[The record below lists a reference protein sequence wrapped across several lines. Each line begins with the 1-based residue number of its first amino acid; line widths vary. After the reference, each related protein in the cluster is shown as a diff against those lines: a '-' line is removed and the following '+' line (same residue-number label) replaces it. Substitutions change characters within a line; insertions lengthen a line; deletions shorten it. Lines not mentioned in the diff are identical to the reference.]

1 MLAEIGYNSLIGAAF
16 LSLLTPYFYY
26 KKNTPYLEAAIIT
39 IFLLITTSYA
49 SLVYGY
55 VVSDFSIMNVYE
67 NSHTA
72 KPLIYKITASW
83 GNHEGSMLLFIW
95 FLSLFTLIFT
105 FLSKYQ
111 NKYTVSLIQCMIIL
125 LFLIYII
132 FASNPF
138 LDTPGIAINGRGFN
152 PILQDIGLAI
162 HPPLLYLGYVG
173 LSIIFSMSVVGLY
186 SSNINKEWAK
196 SVRVW
201 NIVAW
206 GFLTSGVALGSW
218 WAYRELGWGGFWF
231 WDPVENSSL
240 LPWLIATA
248 LIHIVIIVEKFEKL
262 RAFTALLGIISFSLS
277 VFGFFLV
284 RSGILTSIHSFALDP
299 TRGTFIIAI
308 LTIVTFPALILFAV
322 RTTKL
327 QSPLSIG
334 FLSRETM
341 MMINALLLLTSCAT
355 ILLGTIY
362 PILIEIFLG
371 QHISVGAPYF
381 NKVLV
386 PIACIV
392 LIFAAVSPFMSWTH
406 DSLKRICKNIW
417 LPSLITVLCA
427 AVLYN
432 KNTPII
438 SFIALSCSLWVILAM
453 IKFQYDKKTYRAL
466 PIVLSHIGF
475 AAIALGAAISLTW
488 SQEKELLMNIED
500 NVDIAGF
507 NVVLKAT
514 KIITGE
520 NYFVRQGEFEIW
532 KDNKQLS
539 TLTPETRFFPIEKSQ
554 TNESAIYKYFFS
566 DLYIVIGDSDEKE
579 SYAVR
584 LYYRPF
590 VNFIWLGAFLIVLSS
605 VIAIIKLRLKK

>member
-1 MLAEIGYNSLIGAAF
+1 MPTEIGYNSLIGAAF
-16 LSLLTPYFYY
+16 LSLLTLYFYY
-26 KKNTPYLEAAIIT
+26 KKNIPYIEATIIT
-39 IFLLITTSYA
+39 VFLLITISYV

-55 VVSDFSIMNVYE
+55 IVSDFSILNVYE

-95 FLSLFTLIFT
+95 FLSLFTMVFT

-111 NKYTVSLIQCMIIL
+111 NKYAVSLIQCIIIL
-125 LFLIYII
+125 LFLTYII
-132 FASNPF
+132 FASDPF

-173 LSIIFSMSVVGLY
+173 FSIIFSLSVVGLY
-186 SSNINKEWAK
+186 SDNINKEWAK

-206 GFLTSGVALGSW
+206 GFLSAGVALGSW

-284 RSGILTSIHSFALDP
+284 RSGILASVHSFALDP

-308 LTIVTFPALILFAV
+308 LTIITLPALILFAV
-322 RTTKL
+322 RTAKL
-327 QSPLSIG
+327 QSPLNID

-341 MMINALLLLTSCAT
+341 MMINALLLLASCTT

-362 PILIEIFLG
+362 PILIEIFMG

-386 PIACIV
+386 PISCVV
-392 LIFAAVSPFMSWTH
+392 LIFAAISPFMSWTR

-417 LPSLITVLCA
+417 LPSFVTILCA
-427 AVLYN
+427 VALYD
-432 KNTPII
+432 KNIATI

-453 IKFQYDKKTYRAL
+453 IKFQHDKKTYRAL
-466 PIVLSHIGF
+466 PIVLSHAGF
-475 AAIALGAAISLTW
+475 AIITLGATISLTW
-488 SQEKELLMNIED
+488 NQEKELFMNIND
-500 NVDIAGF
+500 NVAIAGF
-507 NVVLKAT
+507 NVVLKTT

-520 NYFVRQGEFEIW
+520 NYFARQGEFEIW
-532 KDNKQLS
+532 RDNRQLS
-539 TLTPETRFFPIEKSQ
+539 TLKPETRFFPIEKSQ
-554 TNESAIYKYFFS
+554 TNESAIYKYFLS
-566 DLYIVIGDSDEKE
+566 DLYIVIGDSDKKGG
-579 SYAVR
+579 YAVR

-590 VNFIWLGAFLIVLSS
+590 VNLIWLGAFFMVLGS
-605 VIAIIKLRLKK
+605 VIAIIKLRFKK